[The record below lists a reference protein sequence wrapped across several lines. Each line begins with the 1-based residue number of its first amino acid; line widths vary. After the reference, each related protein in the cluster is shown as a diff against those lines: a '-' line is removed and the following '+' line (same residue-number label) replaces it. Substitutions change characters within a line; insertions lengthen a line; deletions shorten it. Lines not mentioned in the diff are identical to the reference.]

1 MIISNGI
8 VQDKTIGG
16 VPVVSSIV
24 SPKGSRNVRTLKL
37 LSTSDGNPTY
47 IVVHNTGNSA
57 SSADARAHYSWLQG
71 VENSDSSYV
80 SVHFFVDEDEAVQT
94 CPVTEMTYHAGD
106 GSTGKGN
113 SQGLSIEICENNNY
127 QKAEKNAI
135 RVIRALMDHFGIPID
150 RVQPHR
156 YFAPNKKLCPH
167 LILKSENAWQS
178 NWSAFQQHILDSS
191 DDSAPS
197 QPSKSVDEI
206 AREVIAGKWG
216 NGSQRKERLT
226 AAGYDYAAVQAK
238 VNELMGG
245 GSSGS
250 PSAAIAVGDTVR
262 ITCNAYSTGQA
273 IPSWVKNTSH
283 KVSQIKGDK
292 ALLGYPDGIAS
303 WVPLSGIVRA

>member
-1 MIISNGI
+1 MNIVKIEMPSNMY
-8 VQDKTIGG
+8 KYKCPHTMT
-16 VPVVSSIV
+16 PA
-24 SPKGSRNVRTLKL
+24 R
-37 LSTSDGNPTY
+37 
-47 IVVHNTGNSA
+47 IVVHNTANDASA
-57 SSADARAHYSWLQG
+57 RNEIKYMQSNDKQ
-71 VENSDSSYV
+71 V
-80 SVHFFVDEDEAVQT
+80 SFHIAVDDQEAVQGI
-94 CPVTEMTYHAGD
+94 PLDRNAWHAGD
-106 GSTGKGN
+106 GANGTGNRYGIA
-113 SQGLSIEICENNNY
+113 IEICYSKSGGSSGGNTYTVQYGDTLSGIAKELLGDASRYKEIAALNGIDNPN
-127 QKAEKNAI
+127 
-135 RVIRALMDHFGIPID
+135 VIKVGQVLKIPGG
-150 RVQPHR
+150 
-156 YFAPNKKLCPH
+156 Y
-167 LILKSENAWQS
+167 
-178 NWSAFQQHILDSS
+178 S

-216 NGSQRKERLT
+216 NGSERKDRLT
-226 AAGYDYAAVQAK
+226 AAGYDYAAVQAR
-238 VNELMGG
+238 VNEIMGG